1 MIFPQRIFSLLLAAI
16 LLPELFPI
24 ANSQHGLIANAETV
38 EVNSTIVSDVHHHN
52 LHRILY
58 HYEPH
63 ANGEVECKM
72 CSYVATELNTTLFH
86 NPKVLGII
94 TNDIEKICTF
104 LPTTVQNE
112 CINAAVNIAP
122 IVLAQV
128 GEFIADQGCQEL
140 GICPGG
146 SL

>member
-1 MIFPQRIFSLLLAAI
+1 MIFPQRILSLMLAAI

-24 ANSQHGLIANAETV
+24 SDSQHGLTLVNAHSIELNAT
-38 EVNSTIVSDVHHHN
+38 SHHEHK
-52 LHRILY
+52 LHDILY

-104 LPTTVQNE
+104 LPTSVQTE
-112 CINAAVNIAP
+112 CMNAAVNIAP
-122 IVLAQV
+122 IVLAQI
-128 GEFIADQGCQEL
+128 GEFIADEGCEEL
-140 GICPGG
+140 GICPGR
-146 SL
+146 L